1 MRIII
6 TGATGFLGK
15 ALCREL
21 TEHGHEVTAVVRPE
35 SAEKAKE
42 LAVSRVIELPLEEL
56 ETLTGQ
62 EDTRESENPDSV
74 ELPKKR
80 HGEPLKKYDVFC
92 HLAWNGSGGESRND
106 YGIQLENLRYMEKA
120 LRAAKSCGCTKFIG
134 AGSQAEYGV
143 VHGQAAEDTTVPN
156 PFMMYGA
163 AKLACLHMG
172 RVLAEQLGITFVWP
186 RIYSVY
192 GPRKNDPTLLGYV
205 AQSLREGK
213 TPELSACEN
222 MWDFMYITDFTRAM
236 RLLAESPEA
245 EGIYH
250 VASGDA
256 RKLKEFVELE
266 RDLVRPGAELN
277 FGARKADEK
286 RTFWLEP
293 DVSRIEKLGF
303 QCEVPFAQGIQLL
316 SLN

>member
-21 TEHGHEVTAVVRPE
+21 TEHGHEVTAVIRPE

-62 EDTRESENPDSV
+62 KDIREPESPDSV

-92 HLAWNGSGGESRND
+92 HFAWNGSGGEARND

-120 LRAAKSCGCTKFIG
+120 LKAAKSCGCTKFIG

-143 VHGQAAEDTTVPN
+143 VHGNAREDTTVPA

-192 GPRKNDPTLLGYV
+192 GPRENDPTLLGYV
-205 AQSLREGK
+205 ARTLREGM

-222 MWDFMYITDFTRAM
+222 MWDFLYITDFTRAM
-236 RLLAESPEA
+236 RLLAENPEA

-256 RKLKEFVELE
+256 RKLREFVELE
-266 RDLVRPGAELN
+266 RDMIKPEAELK
-277 FGARKADEK
+277 FGVRKADEK

-293 DVSRIEKLGF
+293 DAGRIEGLGF
-303 QCEVPFAQGIQLL
+303 QCEVSFSQGIQ
-316 SLN
+316 SL

>member
-62 EDTRESENPDSV
+62 EDTRESESPDSV

-236 RLLAESPEA
+236 RLLSENPEA
-245 EGIYH
+245 EGVYH

-256 RKLKEFVELE
+256 RKLREFVELE
-266 RDLVRPGAELN
+266 RDVIKPEAELK

-293 DVSRIEKLGF
+293 EISRLKGLGF

-316 SLN
+316 

>member
-15 ALCREL
+15 ALCKEL
-21 TEHGHEVTAVVRPE
+21 TENGHEVTAIVRPE
-35 SAEKAKE
+35 SAEKVKDLE
-42 LAVSRVIELPLEEL
+42 VSRVIELPLEEL
-56 ETLTGQ
+56 DSLTEQ
-62 EDTRESENPDSV
+62 EDNREPESHDSRKRSKTR
-74 ELPKKR
+74 L
-80 HGEPLKKYDVFC
+80 GEPPKDYDVFF
-92 HLAWNGSGGESRND
+92 HLAWNGSGGEARND
-106 YGIQLENLRYMEKA
+106 YGVQLGNLRYMEKA
-120 LRAAKSCGCTKFIG
+120 LKAAKGCGCKKFIG

-143 VHGQAAEDTTVPN
+143 VHGKAAEDTTAPN

-172 RVLAEQLGITFVWP
+172 RVLAGQLGITFVWP

-192 GPRKNDPTLLGYV
+192 GPRENDPTLLGYV
-205 AQSLREGK
+205 ARTLREGK

-222 MWDFMYITDFTRAM
+222 MWDFLYITDFTKAM
-236 RLLAESPEA
+236 RLLAENPEA
-245 EGIYH
+245 EGVYH

-266 RDLVRPGAELN
+266 RDVIKPGAELN

-293 DVSRIEKLGF
+293 DVSRIEGLGF
-303 QCEVPFAQGIQLL
+303 RCEVSFSQGIRCL
-316 SLN
+316 

>member
-35 SAEKAKE
+35 SSEKAQCLEIKN
-42 LAVSRVIELPLEEL
+42 VIPLPLEDL
-56 ETLTGQ
+56 ERLK
-62 EDTRESENPDSV
+62 DLENT
-74 ELPKKR
+74 KKR
-80 HGEPLKKYDVFC
+80 GMPSGVSQAGYDVFF
-92 HLAWNGSGGESRND
+92 HLAWNGPGGEARED
-106 YGIQLENLRYMEKA
+106 YGTQLENLRYMEKA
-120 LRAAKSCGCTKFIG
+120 LKAAKNCGCTKFIG
-134 AGSQAEYGV
+134 AGSQAEYGA
-143 VHGQAAEDTTVPN
+143 VHGKAREDATVPA

-172 RVLAEQLGITFVWP
+172 RVLAGQLGISFVWP

-192 GPRKNDPTLLGYV
+192 GPRENDPTLLGYV
-205 AQSLREGK
+205 ARTLREGK
-213 TPELSACEN
+213 TPEISACEN
-222 MWDFMYITDFTRAM
+222 MWDFLYITDFTKAM
-236 RLLAESPEA
+236 RLLAENPEA
-245 EGIYH
+245 EGVYH

-266 RDLVRPGAELN
+266 RDLIRPWAELN

-303 QCEVPFAQGIQLL
+303 QCEVPFAQGIRCL
-316 SLN
+316 

>member
-35 SAEKAKE
+35 SLEKAQCLKIKN
-42 LAVSRVIELPLEEL
+42 VIPLPLEDL
-56 ETLTGQ
+56 ERLK
-62 EDTRESENPDSV
+62 DLENI
-74 ELPKKR
+74 KKR
-80 HGEPLKKYDVFC
+80 EVPSGASQAGYDVFF
-92 HLAWNGSGGESRND
+92 HLAWNGSGGEARED
-106 YGIQLENLRYMEKA
+106 YGTQLENLRYMEKA
-120 LRAAKSCGCTKFIG
+120 LKAAKSCGCTKFIG
-134 AGSQAEYGV
+134 AGSQAEYGA
-143 VHGQAAEDTTVPN
+143 VHGKAREDATVPA

-172 RVLAEQLGITFVWP
+172 RVLAGQLGITFVWP

-192 GPRKNDPTLLGYV
+192 GPRENDPTLLGYV
-205 AQSLREGK
+205 ARTLREGK

-222 MWDFMYITDFTRAM
+222 MWDFLYITDFTKAM
-236 RLLAESPEA
+236 RLLAENPEA
-245 EGIYH
+245 EGVYH

-266 RDLVRPGAELN
+266 RDVIKPGAELN

-293 DVSRIEKLGF
+293 DVSRIEGLGF
-303 QCEVPFAQGIQLL
+303 RCEVSFSQGIRCL
-316 SLN
+316 

>member
-35 SAEKAKE
+35 SLEKAQCLKIKN
-42 LAVSRVIELPLEEL
+42 VIPLPLEDLDRLKDL
-56 ETLTGQ
+56 E
-62 EDTRESENPDSV
+62 NI
-74 ELPKKR
+74 KKR
-80 HGEPLKKYDVFC
+80 EVPSGASQAGYDVFF
-92 HLAWNGSGGESRND
+92 HLAWNGSGGEARED
-106 YGIQLENLRYMEKA
+106 YGTQLENLRYMEKA
-120 LRAAKSCGCTKFIG
+120 LKAAKSCGCTKFIG
-134 AGSQAEYGV
+134 AGSQAEYGA
-143 VHGQAAEDTTVPN
+143 VHGKAREDATVPA

-172 RVLAEQLGITFVWP
+172 RVLAGQLGISFVWP

-192 GPRKNDPTLLGYV
+192 GPRENDPTLLGYV
-205 AQSLREGK
+205 AGTLREGK

-222 MWDFMYITDFTRAM
+222 MWDFLYITDFTRAM

-245 EGIYH
+245 EGVYH

-266 RDLVRPGAELN
+266 RDLVRPWAELN

-303 QCEVPFAQGIQLL
+303 QCEVPFAQGIRCL
-316 SLN
+316 